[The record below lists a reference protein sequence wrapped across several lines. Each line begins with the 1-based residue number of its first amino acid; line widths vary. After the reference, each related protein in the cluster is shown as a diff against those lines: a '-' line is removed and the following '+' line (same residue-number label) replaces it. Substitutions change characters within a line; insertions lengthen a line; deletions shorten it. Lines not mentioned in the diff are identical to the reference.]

1 MTTEQQRCA
10 FLAFR
15 CEHGFDR
22 RDKGRTN
29 PISEEKAIQE
39 WDELLRKRFPQP
51 NSGGRA
57 FVLKIMRIVKNMKT
71 DSGLDLFDKPAI
83 LQHLAKWSKEMCQLH
98 NINPGSEV
106 MHALEQQLHWHEEN
120 LEEHQITR
128 TEMNEGFQKVL
139 EAMGQVNKSTTETN
153 ESIVAETDNVS
164 VTVDTGNVSVTVQK
178 DDEHIDTVEIHKEP
192 IDTVQKGDE
201 HIDIVEIHTEP
212 IDTVQIDDE
221 HIDIVEIH
229 KEPIDTAETNEVN
242 KQTVLNDDK
251 KRRRKRSSVRALI
264 ASRDQMA
271 KELAET
277 KGELKKT
284 KAKLRRAMCYIH
296 SFAVEVVNTDSPYF
310 SSCDEN
316 DSNEVKKEN
325 ATSPIG
331 SQLKGKSFTSSSYS
345 DDETE
350 TVEQGNDTVD
360 EPVAAT
366 EKNETVDEPVALT
379 ENDKDVEISPWL
391 RKRLSLKQ
399 STVDRKK
406 RRLVKSEPPSS
417 SSSSS
422 SSSASSSSASSSSSS
437 DNKEEESSS
446 SDASDD
452 EK

>member
-120 LEEHQITR
+120 LEEHQRTR
-128 TEMNEGFQKVL
+128 TEMNEGFQMVL
-139 EAMGQVNKSTTETN
+139 DAMGQVNKSTIETN
-153 ESIVAETDNVS
+153 ESIVAETDNVA
-164 VTVDTGNVSVTVQK
+164 VTVDTGNVSVTVQQ

-192 IDTVQKGDE
+192 IDTVQKG
-201 HIDIVEIHTEP
+201 
-212 IDTVQIDDE
+212 DE

-251 KRRRKRSSVRALI
+251 KRRRKMSSVRALI

-277 KGELKKT
+277 KADLKKT

-296 SFAVEVVNTDSPYF
+296 SFF
-310 SSCDEN
+310 SR
-316 DSNEVKKEN
+316 
-325 ATSPIG
+325 G
-331 SQLKGKSFTSSSYS
+331 GQY
-345 DDETE
+345 
-350 TVEQGNDTVD
+350 
-360 EPVAAT
+360 
-366 EKNETVDEPVALT
+366 
-379 ENDKDVEISPWL
+379 
-391 RKRLSLKQ
+391 R
-399 STVDRKK
+399 
-406 RRLVKSEPPSS
+406 
-417 SSSSS
+417 
-422 SSSASSSSASSSSSS
+422 
-437 DNKEEESSS
+437 
-446 SDASDD
+446 
-452 EK
+452 